1 MTKEWI
7 VRSGHKS
14 CEEHYKNDYKVAWR
28 VAEFVVYS
36 NKKPVFEL
44 IAVPGGNGVKD
55 SIDIYNCGYEVD
67 LIIQDGA
74 WWDEGT
80 YDQDESTES
89 CYLWNFTVEEL
100 TE

>member
-7 VRSGHKS
+7 VRSGRKC
-14 CEEHYKNDYKVAWR
+14 CEEWYENGYKVAWR
-28 VAEFVVYS
+28 TAEFIVYS

-44 IAVPGGNGVKD
+44 VEVPGGDGLKD

-67 LIIQDGA
+67 LVLQEGG

-80 YDQDESTES
+80 WSEDAGVDS
-89 CYLWNFTVEEL
+89 CWLWDFTVEEL
-100 TE
+100 VE